1 MILNGKD
8 AEDFVKK
15 AEQNERM
22 AKLPKLIS
30 NREISEDELN
40 AEWDFSYEFLD
51 ILDNIKKA
59 YGILRLHNNW
69 RQGAEIE
76 PTNPK
81 DLTIAIEVVLS
92 AIDAT
97 IGLCEE
103 KWDDDEWEMK

>member
-1 MILNGKD
+1 MILHGKD
-8 AEDFVKK
+8 AEDFVRK

-30 NREISEDELN
+30 NREIPDNELN
-40 AEWDFSYEFLD
+40 AEWDFSYQFLD
-51 ILDNIKKA
+51 TLNNVKKA
-59 YGILRLHNNW
+59 YGVLRLHNNW

-81 DLTIAIEVVLS
+81 DLTIAIEVALT
-92 AIDAT
+92 AMDDI

-103 KWDDDEWEMK
+103 RYDDDWEIK